1 MQKTYKI
8 FYDVVAI
15 NRFLLLGTHD
25 NAPRIRRELPGQGS
39 TALEIVRSF
48 HEEAN
53 MVKEILDAA
62 FINKGRQE
70 ERGRR

>member
-1 MQKTYKI
+1 MQKTYRI

-15 NRFLLLGTHD
+15 NRLLLGTHA
-25 NAPRIRRELPGQGS
+25 NAPRIRRELPGRGS
-39 TALEIVRSF
+39 TALEIVQSF

-53 MVKEILDAA
+53 VVKEILDAA
-62 FINKGRQE
+62 LNNKGRQE